1 MKKLTVRNVVF
12 GVLILALVAGIT
24 YVVIDSTSK
33 AKPVEKKTDK
43 LIPILTGPE
52 GIVARVGKVDI
63 KSKEYADMMA
73 RARVEYLT
81 SEGKDLDDPVNI
93 DLAKSVR
100 KDILDTLIEYA
111 VYQNYALEKNI
122 KLTDDEISKQ
132 INDEIDSEISIAG
145 STDKLEKQL
154 ANEGKGGIAQLRQE
168 MKKDPEFLKELLKNK
183 VKEGLKKSV
192 KITEKEAEK
201 FYESKLIGISRIV
214 LWYDKNIDGA
224 ELESGGRQAIT
235 TIRDM
240 IGTKGTFEEIAQNF
254 SEDTETAKNGGK
266 VQDLFIMGALPAD
279 IDNIVWK
286 MKVGEVS
293 QPIQTSDAFM
303 IIRLDF
309 ETFVWQYYFPDTVNK
324 TKTPFKKVKNKVA
337 DQLYT
342 VRVMEVENQWY
353 NNYKNSLD
361 ISIYLKY
368 QNEDQS
374 K

>member
-12 GVLILALVAGIT
+12 GVLILVLVAGIT

-52 GIVARVGKVDI
+52 GVVARVGKVDI
-63 KSKEYADMMA
+63 KSKEYADMMTKA
-73 RARVEYLT
+73 RIQYLT
-81 SEGKDLDDPVNI
+81 NEGKDIDDPVNI

-100 KDILDTLIEYA
+100 KNILDLLIEYA

-122 KLTDDEISKQ
+122 KLSGEE
-132 INDEIDSEISIAG
+132 INDAISEEIDSQISIAG

-154 ANEGKGGIAQLRQE
+154 ANDGKGGIAQLRQD

-183 VKEGLKKSV
+183 VKEDLKKNV
-192 KITEKEAEK
+192 KITEKEAEA
-201 FYESKLIGISRIV
+201 FYESKLIGISKIV
-214 LWYDKNIDGA
+214 LWYDKTIDGP
-224 ELESGGRQAIT
+224 ELEAGGLETIT
-235 TIRDM
+235 KLRDL
-240 IGTKGTFEEIAQNF
+240 IGTKGTFEDIATQF
-254 SEDTETAKNGGK
+254 SEDTETAANGGK
-266 VQDLFIMGALPAD
+266 VQDLFIKGALPAE
-279 IDNIVWK
+279 IDNVVWK

-293 QPIQTSDAFM
+293 KPIQTNEAFLLV
-303 IIRLDF
+303 RLDF
-309 ETFVWQYYFPDTVNK
+309 ETYVWQYYFPDTVNK
-324 TKTPFKKVKNKVA
+324 TKTPFQKVKNKVA

-342 VRVMEVENQWY
+342 VRIMEVENQWY

-368 QNEDQS
+368 QNEDQA